1 MRTEDYIL
9 IAGNVLTALALA
21 LGVQPQ
27 YALLGTVLGAIGK
40 GLMSYREKS
49 T

>member
-9 IAGNVLTALALA
+9 IIGNVLTAVGLA

-27 YALLGTVLGAIGK
+27 YAILGSILGAIGK
-40 GLMSYREKS
+40 GILSRKES
-49 T
+49 N